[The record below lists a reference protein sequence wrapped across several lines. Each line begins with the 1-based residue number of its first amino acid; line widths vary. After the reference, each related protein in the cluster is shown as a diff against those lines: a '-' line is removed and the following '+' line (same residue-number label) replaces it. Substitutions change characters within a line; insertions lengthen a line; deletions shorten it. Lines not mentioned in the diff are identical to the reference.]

1 MKKTFRPIM
10 GVILLQE
17 QELLPEMF
25 CINIVRCFFLS
36 LNEDVNAIK
45 Q

>member
-1 MKKTFRPIM
+1 M

-25 CINIVRCFFLS
+25 CINIVQCFFFLLMKMS
-36 LNEDVNAIK
+36 TQSNNKNIA
-45 Q
+45 